1 MLPIRSLLAGLF
13 ALALYATPALA
24 AERAI
29 IILDGS
35 GSMWAQIDGEA
46 RISIARKTLDKVLA
60 GVPDDLELGLM
71 VYGHREKGDCN
82 DIELLVPPAADSAEA
97 IGKAAAGVSPKGKT
111 PISEAVKLA
120 AEGLN
125 YTEDKAT
132 VILITDGL
140 ETCEADPC
148 ALASSLEGQGIDFT
162 THVVGFGLTDEE
174 GRQVACLAENT
185 GGKYIAAGDE
195 DALTDALTSTVA
207 EVTAPAEPEPAP
219 APAEPAAIEF
229 NFVPEVVLAEGE
241 TSIDDDAEV
250 VWEIYKAN
258 ADGSEGEYVL
268 TDYGPRYKG
277 NLEPGNYVV
286 RSSIG
291 YARIAMPVTIEAG
304 AVATPFFVLNAG
316 KLVIRPLP
324 SEGAEPSDAAAVFTE
339 FPGGDSTTSYG
350 VTTLWVPAGET
361 SVTVTLGSG
370 TASDAVAVK
379 ASETVSRDIVVGVG
393 LAAVNAYY
401 IEGMKVEDSNLF
413 MEVLAAKQDI
423 QGNRERITYA
433 YGADASFELPP
444 GDYVLAS
451 TVGGA
456 ALETPFAVMSGERTD
471 VTAVLG
477 AGVVAIAAPGAEKL
491 EVFGATKDIQGNRKS
506 FTYGYGG
513 ELQTTL
519 AAGDYVIV
527 ATPAEGEAKEL
538 PITVTAG
545 ERLEVT
551 VE

>member
-13 ALALYATPALA
+13 ALLLYATPALA

-71 VYGHREKGDCN
+71 AYGHREKGDCN
-82 DIELLVPPAADSAEA
+82 DIELLVPPAAGSAEA

-148 ALASSLEGQGIDFT
+148 SLASSLEGQGVDFT

-219 APAEPAAIEF
+219 APAEPAALEF

-241 TSIDDDAEV
+241 TSIDDDAEI

-361 SVTVTLGSG
+361 SVTVTLGAG

-413 MEVLAAKQDI
+413 MEVLEAKKDI

-444 GDYVLAS
+444 GDYVLSA

-456 ALETPFAVMSGERTD
+456 ALETPFSVTSGERTE
-471 VTAVLG
+471 VESLLG
-477 AGVVAIAAPGAEKL
+477 AGVVAIAAPGTDKV
-491 EVFGATKDIQGNRKS
+491 EVFAAAKDIQGNRKS
-506 FTYGYGG
+506 FTFAYGG

-519 AAGDYVIV
+519 TAGDYVIV

-538 PITVTAG
+538 PISVTAG
-545 ERLEVT
+545 ERLEVV

>member
-71 VYGHREKGDCN
+71 AYGHREKGDCN
-82 DIELLVPPAADSAEA
+82 DIELLVPPAAGSADA

-111 PISEAVKLA
+111 PISEAVELA

-148 ALASSLEGQGIDFT
+148 SLASSLEGQGIDFT

-219 APAEPAAIEF
+219 APAEPAALEF

-241 TSIDDDAEV
+241 TSIDDDAEI

-291 YARIAMPVTIEAG
+291 YARIAMPVSIEAG
-304 AVATPFFVLNAG
+304 VVATPFFVLNAG

-413 MEVLAAKQDI
+413 MEVLEAKKDI
-423 QGNRERITYA
+423 QGNRKQVTYA
-433 YGADASFELPP
+433 YGPDASFELPP

-456 ALETPFAVMSGERTD
+456 ALETPFTVTPGERTD

-477 AGVVAIAAPGAEKL
+477 AGVVAITAPGAEKL

-527 ATPAEGEAKEL
+527 ATPAEGDAKEL
-538 PITVTAG
+538 PIAVTAG

>member
-13 ALALYATPALA
+13 ALLLYATPALA

-71 VYGHREKGDCN
+71 AYGHREKGDCN
-82 DIELLVPPAADSAEA
+82 DIELLVPPAAGSAEA

-148 ALASSLEGQGIDFT
+148 SLASSLEGQGVDFT

-241 TSIDDDAEV
+241 TSIDDDAEI

-361 SVTVTLGSG
+361 SVTVTLGAG

-413 MEVLAAKQDI
+413 MEVLEAKKDI

-444 GDYVLAS
+444 GDYVLSA

-456 ALETPFAVMSGERTD
+456 ALETPFSVTSGERTE
-471 VTAVLG
+471 VESLLG
-477 AGVVAIAAPGAEKL
+477 AGVVAIAAPGTDKV
-491 EVFGATKDIQGNRKS
+491 EVFAAAKDTQGNRKS
-506 FTYGYGG
+506 FTFAYGG

-519 AAGDYVIV
+519 TAGDYVIV

-538 PITVTAG
+538 PISVTAG
-545 ERLEVT
+545 ERLEVV